1 MINYAAVINMKK
13 KISGSLM
20 LILATIIWGSAFVS
34 QDIAMEH
41 LPPFSFQAIR
51 CGVAVLGLIPVI
63 AIFDRLQPDKKSFF
77 CQWKNKKLWLAGILC
92 GIPLFLACNLQQLG
106 LAEDTD
112 PGKSGFLTAMY
123 IVIVPIIGI
132 FRKKKPGIMVP
143 ISVIIAVVGLY
154 FLSCVGVTTISAGD
168 LLTLCCALMFAIQI
182 TFVDIFAHD
191 LDALRLNAIQALV
204 CTILSACVAIFTE
217 TPTIDG
223 VWNCAL
229 PIAHTGLLSMGAGYA
244 LQILGQKNLE
254 PTISSLIMSLE
265 SVFAVIFSLMIP
277 PHYLLEK
284 WEIVGCV
291 LVFIAV
297 ILSQIEIKPRRKY
310 IS

>member
-1 MINYAAVINMKK
+1 MKK
-13 KISGSLM
+13 RISGSLL

-34 QDIAMEH
+34 QDKAMSY

-51 CGVAVLGLIPVI
+51 CAVAVVGLIPVI
-63 AIFDRLQPDKKSFF
+63 AIFDHIPPNRKKFICGWAS
-77 CQWKNKKLWLAGILC
+77 KKLWLAGLLC

-132 FRKKKPGIMVP
+132 FRRKKPGIMIP
-143 ISVIIAVVGLY
+143 ISVLIAIIGLY
-154 FLSCVGVTTISAGD
+154 FLSCVGVTSISAGD

-204 CTILSACVAIFTE
+204 CAVLSAVIAVFTE
-217 TPTIDG
+217 QPTMNG
-223 VWNCAL
+223 VLACAL
-229 PIAHTGLLSMGAGYA
+229 PIAHTGILSMGAGYA
-244 LQILGQKNLE
+244 LQIIGQKKLE
-254 PTISSLIMSLE
+254 PTVSSLIMSLE
-265 SVFAVIFSLMIP
+265 SVFAVIFEMII
-277 PHYLLEK
+277 LK
-284 WEIVGCV
+284 QFMTTWETVGCV
-291 LVFIAV
+291 LVFAAV
-297 ILSQIEIKPRRKY
+297 ILSQIPVGQKVNP
-310 IS
+310 